1 MLTIKSIM
9 NASAD
14 SHLSAIDLM
23 KVTETLLHL
32 TNPKNVL
39 RKQRQFVSFQSF
51 NKKKIIIKLVFIDE

>member
-1 MLTIKSIM
+1 M